1 MIPSAVSD
9 RVTDTKLLASIIE
22 KQEARIVEPWRTELE
37 AFRVQNRNITETTS
51 DELKT
56 LAIDLAKNG
65 SLSADEAMSLTY
77 ILFGSAEA
85 HLFYANLL
93 MTKKGI
99 ERIQFHNWF
108 VAESSGEHFLRAYGA
123 KIKNLTWPLFPPDK
137 VFSAINLRLMLE
149 HSSPHGGGDN
159 MPSCYRRDP
168 TGSGCPLPVLMDNQG
183 HPYVE
188 LSKILSSGSSSGF
201 SCSKNRFKI
210 VVVRVETRSS
220 DTNRS
225 TNFNNINHHNSKG
238 MFNRKGTVNHPQAI
252 IHNISSSSSSGEDT
266 VGAEAV
272 FEVAKLMGRRWS
284 HGFFKL
290 SHGQGR

>member
-9 RVTDTKLLASIIE
+9 KVTDTKLLASIIE

-37 AFRVQNRNITETTS
+37 AFRVQNRNITETTL

-159 MPSCYRRDP
+159 MPSCYRLDP

-183 HPYVE
+183 HSYVE
-188 LSKILSSGSSSGF
+188 LEPVENSFVGLQQRVQLLEKSLQNRGGSGRNQKQRYQPQHQLQQHQPPQQQRDVQQKRDGQPPPSY
-201 SCSKNRFKI
+201 
-210 VVVRVETRSS
+210 
-220 DTNRS
+220 
-225 TNFNNINHHNSKG
+225 
-238 MFNRKGTVNHPQAI
+238 HPQ
-252 IHNISSSSSSGEDT
+252 HQQQQQFRGGHGRGRGSLRGGEAD
-266 VGAEAV
+266 
-272 FEVAKLMGRRWS
+272 
-284 HGFFKL
+284 
-290 SHGQGR
+290 GQEMESRLF